1 MTLLT
6 TIAAV
11 SGADDLSGGIIYI
24 SIQPVDPP
32 VTYHPTVV
40 GIEFLEK
47 IGANLSLDGSR
58 Q

>member
-6 TIAAV
+6 TIAAL

-24 SIQPVDPP
+24 SNQHADPP

-47 IGANLSLDGSR
+47 IGATLPLDGAR